1 MQSIK
6 IGDTFFDIHNNDS
19 PGWEDGALIDFKLF
33 SVFLNNGTVL
43 DIGANVGLTS
53 ILFAQTAEKVF
64 AFEPSLN
71 TFKNLVINTKS
82 SKLNN
87 IHCYKFGLGNK
98 NENKTLVTP
107 RGGIST
113 AAHVLTTE
121 THSEYEHEYI
131 QIKKLDKVYK
141 SIGISSVQFLKID
154 VEGYELDVLYGATKL
169 LKHYKPV
176 VVLEFNSLCLNQF
189 RDMPANVFLQKISR
203 IFPLVYAVE
212 GQRYLD
218 LKSINDRYHVV
229 YENIMKQKYRNLVC
243 AYSREQLSNFY
254 AQFLYGV

>member
-1 MQSIK
+1 MQSLK
-6 IGDTFFDIHNNDS
+6 IGKKYFDIYSDDS
-19 PGWEDGALIDFKLF
+19 PGQEDYTLVDLKLF
-33 SVFLNNGTVL
+33 LCFLNGGTVL
-43 DIGANVGLTS
+43 DIGANIGLAS
-53 ILFAQTAEKVF
+53 IFFAQSAEKVF

-87 IHCYKFGLGNK
+87 IYCYEFGLGNK
-98 NENKTLVTP
+98 NENKILVTP

-121 THSEYEHEYI
+121 THSEYELESI

-141 SIGISSVQFLKID
+141 SIGISNVHFLKID
-154 VEGYELDVLYGATKL
+154 VEDFELDVLYGATKL

-189 RDMPANVFLQKISR
+189 RDMPANVFLQKINR

-243 AYSREQLSNFY
+243 AYSRDQLSVFY
-254 AQFLYGV
+254 TQFSYGV